1 MELSM
6 PFVFNKCEISGP
18 VIVEPR
24 VFGDDRGF
32 FLESYKKTDFINNGI
47 DVEFRQDNH
56 SLSSRG
62 VLRGLHYQKPP
73 FAQAKLVRVVK
84 GSVWDVA
91 VDIRK
96 NSSTYKKWIAVELSA
111 ENKKMVFIPEGF
123 AHGFIALTDEVQ
135 LMYKC
140 SNEYSPQ
147 HDAGIIWNDPE
158 LAIKWPVANPLLS
171 DKDLLLPLLK
181 DAEVF

>member
-1 MELSM
+1 M
-6 PFVFNKCEISGP
+6 PFTFIKCEIDGP
-18 VIVEPR
+18 VIIEPR

-32 FLESYKKTDFINNGI
+32 FLESYKKSDFLSSGI
-47 DVEFRQDNH
+47 DVEFSQDNH
-56 SLSSRG
+56 SLSSKG

-73 FAQAKLVRVVK
+73 FAQAKLLRVVK
-84 GSVWDVA
+84 GAAWDVA

-96 NSSTYKKWIAVELSA
+96 NSPTYKKWIAVELSG
-111 ENKKMVFIPEGF
+111 ENKKMLYIPEGF
-123 AHGFIALTDEVQ
+123 AHGFVALTDEVQ

-147 HDAGIIWNDPE
+147 YDAGIIWNDPE
-158 LAIKWPVANPLLS
+158 LAVKWPVISPVLS
-171 DKDLLLPLLK
+171 EKDLVLPLLR

>member
-1 MELSM
+1 M
-6 PFVFNKCEISGP
+6 PFSFTKCEIDGP
-18 VIVEPR
+18 LIVEPR

-32 FLESYKKTDFINNGI
+32 FLEAYKKTDFVSNGI
-47 DVEFRQDNH
+47 DVEFMQDNH
-56 SLSSRG
+56 SLSSKW

-73 FAQAKLVRVVK
+73 FAQAKLVRVVQ
-84 GSVWDVA
+84 GTIWDVA

-96 NSSTYKKWIAVELSA
+96 KSPTYKKWIAVELSG
-111 ENKKMVFIPEGF
+111 ENRKMFFIPEGF

-140 SNEYSPQ
+140 SNEYSMQ

-171 DKDLLLPLLK
+171 DKDAVLPLLK

>member
-1 MELSM
+1 M
-6 PFVFNKCEISGP
+6 PFIFTKCEIDGP
-18 VIVEPR
+18 VIIEPK

-32 FLESYKKTDFINNGI
+32 FLESYKKTDFVNNGI
-47 DVEFRQDNH
+47 NVEFMQDNH
-56 SLSSRG
+56 SLSSKG

-73 FAQAKLVRVVK
+73 FAQAKLVRVIK
-84 GSVWDVA
+84 GTAWDVA

-96 NSSTYKKWIAVELSA
+96 NSPTYKKWIAVELSG
-111 ENKKMVFIPEGF
+111 ENKKMFYIPEGF

-158 LAIKWPVANPLLS
+158 LAVKWPLADPLLS
-171 DKDLLLPLLK
+171 EKDIVLPLLK

>member
-1 MELSM
+1 M
-6 PFVFNKCEISGP
+6 PFIFKKCEIPGP

-24 VFGDDRGF
+24 VFCDARGF
-32 FLESYKKTDFINNGI
+32 FLESYKKTDFVNNGI
-47 DVEFRQDNH
+47 DVEFMQDNH
-56 SLSSRG
+56 SLSSKG

-84 GSVWDVA
+84 GAAWDVA
-91 VDIRK
+91 VDLRK
-96 NSSTYKKWIAVELSA
+96 NSLTFKKWIAVELSG
-111 ENKKMVFIPEGF
+111 ENKKMFFIPEGF
-123 AHGFIALTDEVQ
+123 AHGFVALTDEVQ

-158 LAIKWPVANPLLS
+158 LAVKWPVDDPLLS
-171 DKDLLLPLLK
+171 DKDLVLPLLK